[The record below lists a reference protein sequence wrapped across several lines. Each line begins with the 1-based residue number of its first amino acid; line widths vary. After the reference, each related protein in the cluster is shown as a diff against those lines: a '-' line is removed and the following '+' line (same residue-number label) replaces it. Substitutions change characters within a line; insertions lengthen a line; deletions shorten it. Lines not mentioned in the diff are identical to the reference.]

1 MILVLSFLTEDYGLA
16 GFFPSYSDS
25 VRFSLNYY
33 SGSRYP
39 LFVGCFKGFCLY
51 AGTYAGFYRDSSFYL
66 RDHVR
71 IVDTIDVRRSSAQ
84 EWATLSRY
92 FYSGRLLMGFEVGLV
107 REVYSSVL
115 RSYNDVFPDNR
126 LSLGNERKG
135 MLFGGIAGYSVG
147 DLSGYLL
154 FRYRNIT
161 RDSSIS
167 SGDTT
172 GWVITVPSPPE
183 SNLELLLSVRFKR
196 FKLNL
201 QHRGGVRGY
210 VRTDGVFKGFP
221 YTVSVGYGGEK
232 RPLWALGLGRDLG
245 GLRVMVG
252 AAYVDALTL
261 GVGVVYPVAR
271 R

>member
-1 MILVLSFLTEDYGLA
+1 MILILAFLTEDYGLT
-16 GFFPSYSDS
+16 GFFPSYGDS
-25 VRFSLNYY
+25 VRLSLDYY

-51 AGTYAGFYRDSSFYL
+51 AGTYGGFYRDSSFYL

-71 IVDTIDVRRSSAQ
+71 VIDTIDVRRSSVQ

-107 REVYSSVL
+107 REIYSSVL
-115 RSYNDVFPDNR
+115 RSYNEVFPDNR
-126 LSLGNERKG
+126 LSLGKERKG
-135 MLFGGIAGYSVG
+135 MLFGGVAGYGVG
-147 DLSGYLL
+147 DLSGYFL
-154 FRYRNIT
+154 FRYRSIT

-183 SNLELLLSVRFKR
+183 SDLELLLSVGFKR
-196 FKLNL
+196 FRLNL
-201 QHRGGVRGY
+201 QRRGDIRGY
-210 VRTDGVFKGFP
+210 VRAEGEIRGFP
-221 YTVSVGYGGEK
+221 YTVSVGYGNGPMAAVGMGK
-232 RPLWALGLGRDLG
+232 DMRGFRL
-245 GLRVMVG
+245 MVG
-252 AAYVDALTL
+252 LAYVEALAL
-261 GVGVVYPVAR
+261 GVGVRYPVSR